1 MALAHFW
8 LHFRHFRLLSIYG
21 KPINLIVC
29 SVWFLPVHFE
39 DHIYRLNTTIVY
51 TIVFIR
57 KSGLLIIFRIRHID
71 ENNAFAKYRLDV
83 IHTLDIIIKTI
94 FQQSLK
100 TILHV
105 QESLKNCIQSLLK
118 ESFML

>member
-1 MALAHFW
+1 MAHFW
-8 LHFRHFRLLSIYG
+8 LHFRLLSIYG